1 MSEKSPIQRPIQIFI
16 HTGEVSGDL
25 QGGLLIEALKRQ
37 AQKRS
42 LEIDITAVGGQR
54 MDDAGARVIANTVRL
69 SAIGIFEAL
78 PYYIKGRSLQKKVN
92 QYLLQHP
99 PDLMVLLDYMGG
111 NIPAGKFI
119 RQHLPN
125 TPIVYY
131 IAPQQWVFA
140 TQRDTQNV
148 LDVSDK
154 LLAIFPEEATYYKNA
169 GANVRWVGHPLVDI
183 LAEPM
188 SKQTAREQLKITRE
202 AQVVTLL
209 PASRKQEL
217 VYIMP
222 VMFEAAA
229 RMQAKQAEKGQ
240 SLRFLIPVS
249 LPDFRDDIKTA
260 ADSYEL
266 NARLV
271 DKADGQRA
279 IAAADVVINKSGT
292 VNLEVALMNVPQVVT
307 YRLSNLTALIAKYII
322 RFTGDYVSPVN
333 LMENQP
339 IVPELLQWDATPAA
353 ISEAALALLNDEA
366 KRQEMLAGYAQMKR
380 AMGEVGV
387 CERAANEMLDMLLPS
402 QRD

>member
-1 MSEKSPIQRPIQIFI
+1 MR
-16 HTGEVSGDL
+16 G
-25 QGGLLIEALKRQ
+25 
-37 AQKRS
+37 
-42 LEIDITAVGGQR
+42 
-54 MDDAGARVIANTVRL
+54 
-69 SAIGIFEAL
+69 
-78 PYYIKGRSLQKKVN
+78 
-92 QYLLQHP
+92 
-99 PDLMVLLDYMGG
+99 
-111 NIPAGKFI
+111 
-119 RQHLPN
+119 
-125 TPIVYY
+125 
-131 IAPQQWVFA
+131 
-140 TQRDTQNV
+140 
-148 LDVSDK
+148 
-154 LLAIFPEEATYYKNA
+154 
-169 GANVRWVGHPLVDI
+169 VGHPLVDI
-183 LAEPM
+183 LADPM

-202 AQVVTLL
+202 AQVVPLL

-279 IAAADVVINKSGT
+279 IAAADVGFNKSGT
-292 VNLEVALMNVPQVVT
+292 VNLEVALLNVPQVVT